1 MVSGSGLITCSEP
14 LMDDLFKLQFKNR
27 IRIRRTV
34 EIFTRNQL
42 IKRNYQCYGCLNPN
56 LFSKKI
62 ALYFLKQQVGN
73 KKKLKVD
80 KGMKKRK
87 LKCLTNFMNTL
98 IVIKSKPISWN
109 SLTKWVANFCFLKSI
124 PKGSQFQSSKNQ
136 RKFV

>member
-1 MVSGSGLITCSEP
+1 MDT
-14 LMDDLFKLQFKNR
+14 LM
-27 IRIRRTV
+27 
-34 EIFTRNQL
+34 
-42 IKRNYQCYGCLNPN
+42 CLNPN

-98 IVIKSKPISWN
+98 IVIKSKQDAI
-109 SLTKWVANFCFLKSI
+109 
-124 PKGSQFQSSKNQ
+124 
-136 RKFV
+136 